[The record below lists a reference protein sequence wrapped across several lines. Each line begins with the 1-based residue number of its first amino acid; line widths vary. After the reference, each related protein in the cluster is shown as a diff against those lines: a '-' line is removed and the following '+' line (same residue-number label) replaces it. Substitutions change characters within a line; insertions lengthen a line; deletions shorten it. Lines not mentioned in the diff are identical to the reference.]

1 MSEKLNKIVSILL
14 IVLITVVSIVNSNIT
29 ASATEQGNVP
39 SVSYTAHVQN
49 TGWQSFVKDGGFAGT
64 EGKSY
69 RVEGIIVKLD
79 TGSYTGGIKYRSYIQ
94 GIGWQDYMNSGSMT
108 GTNGQSKRLEAIQ
121 IQLTGDI
128 ANYYDVYYT
137 VHAQNYGWLGWAKN
151 GETSGTVGYGYRLEG
166 IMIKLVKKGD
176 TAPSNGKTQKSYEQS
191 DRPFIN
197 YMTYV
202 QNEGWKESV
211 RNGGFSGSSGKAQRI
226 ESIIMNVDSTSVSG
240 GIRYRA
246 MIQGNSNWTAYAADG
261 AACGTSGQ
269 SKRLEAIQIELT
281 GDLVNKYDVYYR
293 TYVENRGWMG
303 WAKNG
308 ETSGSTGYNA
318 RIEAIQIQPVAKG
331 SAAPGSTS
339 NAAAVLGEQTKI
351 EVTGVTLNKSSL
363 ALTEGG
369 SETLQATIQP
379 SNATTKTVT
388 WSSSNTSVATID
400 SNGKVTAVKAGTATI
415 TAASNNGKKASCTVT
430 VSAKTVAVTGI
441 TLNRAESNFDVKGR
455 IFHKI
460 LQLTATVSPS
470 NATDKT
476 VSYSSS
482 DSKVATVSQ
491 DGTITAVGYGKA
503 VITAKTSNGKTAT
516 CNAYVCESNYTGVL
530 DGKTYLVS
538 LNSVT
543 NRVMDVEKGAEA
555 DGTKVELWTVNSTA
569 AQQWQ
574 FHDYRSK
581 YGGIAIVPKCQTRG
595 SVLDVNRGGNNYTDP
610 FKVGCK
616 IDLWKIDS
624 DAAATMWEVIRNSR
638 GGYIFRLVNTD
649 FAAGV
654 TSTDTGTQ
662 LVLKKLDVWDQNQSW
677 SLSEIK
683 TGGSG
688 QTESVANKIVKYAQN
703 EVGYKENPTTCWTKY
718 TQWYLGRSDEVVP
731 SGYQAWCAMFV
742 SYIQNQAEDKTVS
755 KFCSCGDG
763 VNKYKSIGKYQPLG
777 YVPKAGDIV
786 FFTTDGVSAVHVG
799 IVEYVENGNIHT
811 IEGNFLYNSEYQVIR
826 WQYNWQTGKGGIT
839 NRILGYGVTN

>member
-261 AACGTSGQ
+261 ATCGTSGQ

-430 VSAKTVAVTGI
+430 VSAKTVAVTGVSI
-441 TLNRAESNFDVKGR
+441 SNKQDTLALDFNGSNNSYQCK
-455 IFHKI
+455 
-460 LQLTATVSPS
+460 ASVSPS
-470 NATDKT
+470 NATNKSVT
-476 VSYSSS
+476 WSSS
-482 DSKVATVSQ
+482 NTSVATIDSNGNIKAIARGVA
-491 DGTITAVGYGKA
+491 TITVKTADGGKTDTMKVYVYKSGAAVPSYGSNQWLCFQTRRDGSYVLDVANGKTDNGTSVLSYKFKGDENQLWRFRQKSGGYDIYPKCSSDGKA
-503 VITAKTSNGKTAT
+503 V
-516 CNAYVCESNYTGVL
+516 L
-530 DGKTYLVS
+530 DVK
-538 LNSVT
+538 
-543 NRVMDVEKGAEA
+543 
-555 DGTKVELWTVNSTA
+555 
-569 AQQWQ
+569 
-574 FHDYRSK
+574 
-581 YGGIAIVPKCQTRG
+581 RG
-595 SVLDVNRGGNNYTDP
+595 SSYSDP
-610 FKVGCK
+610 IKAGLK
-616 IDLWKIDS
+616 IDLWKTGEDDPACTWNLVRLWDADDGTAIYIIKLANYDYAIAVDS
-624 DAAATMWEVIRNSR
+624 L
-638 GGYIFRLVNTD
+638 GG
-649 FAAGV
+649 
-654 TSTDTGTQ
+654 Q
-662 LVLKKLDVWDQNQSW
+662 LVLKKFDVMDVNQKW
-677 SLSEIK
+677 
-683 TGGSG
+683 T
-688 QTESVANKIVKYAQN
+688 VAV
-703 EVGYKENPTTCWTKY
+703 
-718 TQWYLGRSDEVVP
+718 
-731 SGYQAWCAMFV
+731 
-742 SYIQNQAEDKTVS
+742 KTVS
-755 KFCSCGDG
+755 TDAVTQKIASLRSKYVHGQYW
-763 VNKYKSIGKYQPLG
+763 NKYNGLDGTGTIVCPCGNSTCINDCPCKCGAFVYQGQEIAWQCHGFALKMAYEVFGENANTWSKHTNVNSIY
-777 YVPKAGDIV
+777 AGDVVRINNDSHTIFITKV
-786 FFTTDGVSAVHVG
+786 DGNNIYYVDCNYVGKCKVRWDGCYTRSQLSG
-799 IVEYVENGNIHT
+799 IVTHIAHKNGNT
-811 IEGNFLYNSEYQVIR
+811 SL
-826 WQYNWQTGKGGIT
+826 GK
-839 NRILGYGVTN
+839 